1 MRGFYY
7 CQGKRGRYLL
17 CTQRGEEVNCGKAV
31 DVLARV
37 GKMEQE
43 GEGLLCTLRTDPAG
57 SKPVLASKRG
67 VQGGEAGGWGERGR
81 ELPG

>member
-1 MRGFYY
+1 M
-7 CQGKRGRYLL
+7 
-17 CTQRGEEVNCGKAV
+17 

-43 GEGLLCTLRTDPAG
+43 GEGFLCTLRTDSAG

-67 VQGGEAGGWGERGR
+67 VQGGEAGGWEKQGESCQARTSTRRKVWEATAGQR
-81 ELPG
+81 QLLD